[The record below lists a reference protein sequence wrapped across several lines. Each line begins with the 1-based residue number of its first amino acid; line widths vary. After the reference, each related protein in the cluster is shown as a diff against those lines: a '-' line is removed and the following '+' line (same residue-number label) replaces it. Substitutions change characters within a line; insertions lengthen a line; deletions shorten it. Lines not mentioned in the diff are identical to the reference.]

1 MIDTDMELETDL
13 GIDSIKRVEILSE
26 INKKM
31 GEIFTAEDVASL
43 STKGSIRAIADYL
56 STIGGE
62 APAKKND
69 NDVYALTLNVVS
81 DKTGY
86 PTDMI
91 DTDME
96 LETDLGIDS
105 IKRVEILSE
114 INKKM
119 GEIFTADDVASLS
132 TKGSIR
138 EIADYLASI
147 GGASADVAEADVT
160 EAPIEEK
167 GNASSEAAIEKV
179 VLESISDKTGYPTDM
194 IDVTMELE
202 TDLGIDSIKRVEIF
216 SAVFTTLN
224 CTLSPDEV
232 GEMSALS
239 DIQSIVRYLAT
250 KI

>member
-1 MIDTDMELETDL
+1 
-13 GIDSIKRVEILSE
+13 
-26 INKKM
+26 M
-31 GEIFTAEDVASL
+31 GEIFTADDVANL
-43 STKGSIRAIADYL
+43 STRTTIREISEYL
-56 STIGGE
+56 STIGGTL
-62 APAKKND
+62 PAETTKKNGRD
-69 NDVYALTLNVVS
+69 TYELVLSVVS

-114 INKKM
+114 INKQM
-119 GEIFTADDVASLS
+119 GEIFTADDVANLS
-132 TKGSIR
+132 TRTTIR
-138 EIADYLASI
+138 EISEYLSTI
-147 GGASADVAEADVT
+147 DGGTPT
-160 EAPIEEK
+160 EAPTVVATETADEEK
-167 GNASSEAAIEKV
+167 TGTSSVGSVETV

-216 SAVFTTLN
+216 SAVLTALN

-232 GEMSALS
+232 GEMSVLS
-239 DIQSIVRYLAT
+239 DIQSIVAYLAT